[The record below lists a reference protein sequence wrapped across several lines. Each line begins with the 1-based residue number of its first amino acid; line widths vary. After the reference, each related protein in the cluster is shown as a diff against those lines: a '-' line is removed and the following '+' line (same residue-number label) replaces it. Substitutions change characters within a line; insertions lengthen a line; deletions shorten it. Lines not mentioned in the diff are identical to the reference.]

1 MIEAGKDARHATL
14 VRVTPSAC
22 ITARRSL
29 AFAFRR
35 RASDA
40 TID

>member
-1 MIEAGKDARHATL
+1 MLAMRPPKG
-14 VRVTPSAC
+14 RVTPSAC

-29 AFAFRR
+29 ASAFRR